1 MLQGK
6 SALVTGS
13 TSGIGRAI
21 ALMLAAKG
29 ANVMLN
35 GFGDRAEIDRLIKE
49 ARGVAS
55 GEIAYSPADMTKPD
69 EISDMVAAAKRGFG
83 SVDIVVNNAGIQYV
97 SPVEEFPVEKWDAII
112 AINLSSSFHTIRHT
126 IADMKTAGWGR
137 IVNIASAHSLVA
149 SPYKAAYVAAKH
161 GIAGLTKTIALEAA
175 EHGVTRNQIW
185 EFLGDKARPRCRW
198 ALNKNTVLSTSN
210 LLLCSPYQDPIFEDI
225 FWSPC
230 LKTALDQDR
239 LGHYLDK
246 HTVETCGWDVCTK
259 RLY

>member
-35 GFGDRAEIDRLIKE
+35 GFGDRAVIDGLVKE
-49 ARGVAS
+49 ANGAGS

-83 SVDIVVNNAGIQYV
+83 SVDIVVNNAGIQFV
-97 SPVEEFPVEKWDAII
+97 SPIEDFPVDKWDAIM

-126 IADMKTAGWGR
+126 IADMKAAGWGR

-175 EHGVTRNQIW
+175 EHGVTVNAISPGYVKTPLVEAQIPDTAAARGISHEEVVREVILAAQPTRQFVGLDEVAATVAFLVSNQAASITGANISIDGGW
-185 EFLGDKARPRCRW
+185 
-198 ALNKNTVLSTSN
+198 
-210 LLLCSPYQDPIFEDI
+210 
-225 FWSPC
+225 
-230 LKTALDQDR
+230 TA
-239 LGHYLDK
+239 K
-246 HTVETCGWDVCTK
+246 
-259 RLY
+259 